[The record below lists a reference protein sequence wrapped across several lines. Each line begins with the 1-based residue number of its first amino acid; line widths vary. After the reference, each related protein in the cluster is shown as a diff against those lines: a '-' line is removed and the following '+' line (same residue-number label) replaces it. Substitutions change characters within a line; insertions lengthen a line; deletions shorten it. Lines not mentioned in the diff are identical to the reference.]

1 LYLQN
6 HSAVYKTYWKISGSI
21 IFRNFSPHPPAL
33 LGLIDVGY
41 EDERVEIQVE
51 RLQDVKDECVD
62 LQVVEDEG
70 HRGQE

>member
-1 LYLQN
+1 L
-6 HSAVYKTYWKISGSI
+6 
-21 IFRNFSPHPPAL
+21 PPPAGAQEGPESAL

-41 EDERVEIQVE
+41 EDERVEVQVE
-51 RLQDVKDECVD
+51 HLQDVKDVCVD